1 MKSISTP
8 LPEIL
13 RPLFWDVD
21 FSALN
26 WETDRDL
33 IVRRILQSGHWLA
46 IRWLRGVWGD
56 QALYAWL
63 EAHAGAHLSPRKLRY
78 WELVLNLP
86 AQEVD
91 HWITQAKNSLWE
103 RRARS

>member
-1 MKSISTP
+1 MKPASFP

-21 FSALN
+21 FSALD

-33 IVRRILQSGHWLA
+33 IVRRILQSGNWPA
-46 IRWLRGVWGD
+46 IQWLRAAWGD
-56 QALYAWL
+56 EPLRGWL
-63 EAHAGAHLSPRKLRY
+63 QAHAGGRLTSRQLRY

-86 AQEVD
+86 AQAVD
-91 HWITQAKNSLWE
+91 DWIAQAKNSPWE
-103 RRARS
+103 RRVQP

>member
-1 MKSISTP
+1 MKRVSLL

-33 IVRRILQSGHWLA
+33 IVRRILQTGNWLA
-46 IRWLRGVWGD
+46 IRWLRLTWGD
-56 QALYAWL
+56 GPLRAWL
-63 EAHAGAHLSPRKLRY
+63 QAHAGGRLSPRQLRY
-78 WELVLNLP
+78 WELILSLP

-91 HWITQAKNSLWE
+91 HWIARTKDSLWE
-103 RRARS
+103 RRVQP